1 MTSASD
7 AVFAASCHDARH
19 PPSAIVDA
27 GASSFWVTTGGF
39 PQEFILELRARA
51 HANQS
56 ESWQSTFSTGG
67 RDVTRV
73 RTTTTGVQRLAVESC
88 RASGPNTHN
97 WRPLFDVLLP
107 RATGGGGVGGVGGVG
122 GRLQQLDR
130 RIAPGA
136 DQGGAELART
146 YARGRADPSDIDAS
160 KAVTFLKFKILS
172 GHGDV
177 ATVHSAVVDGCAS
190 RVRQRV
196 SSRKGSF
203 TVHAR

>member
-1 MTSASD
+1 MASASD
-7 AVFAASCHDARH
+7 AVFTASCHDARH

-27 GASSFWVTTGGF
+27 DASSFWVTTGGF

-73 RTTTTGVQRLAVESC
+73 RTATTGVQRLVVESC
-88 RASGPNTHN
+88 RASGPNTHS
-97 WRPLFDVLLP
+97 WSPLFDVLLP
-107 RATGGGGVGGVGGVG
+107 RATGGGVG

-136 DQGGAELART
+136 DQGGAELARA

-172 GHGDV
+172 GYGDV